1 MTVILKA
8 MAQFGPGYLKI
19 QHDSLNCPETYFI
32 KKKRDLEHTS
42 QPYMDILG
50 KSPESDSKLSRREE
64 S

>member
-19 QHDSLNCPETYFI
+19 QHDSLNCLETHFI
-32 KKKRDLEHTS
+32 KGSDLEHTS
-42 QPYMDILG
+42 QPYMEILG